1 MFETYR
7 NNGEFRLGEVRNSVG
22 YLTADTWQKEIRI
35 QICVAMDGGWQ
46 ARWLVY
52 ESHQTQPILCCFFLC
67 TVPAFWTNRF
77 WCLILYFY
85 ENQVL

>member
-1 MFETYR
+1 MFEKYR
-7 NNGEFRLGEVRNSVG
+7 NNGEFRLAEVRNSVG

-52 ESHQTQPILCCFFLC
+52 ESHQTQPILCFCFC
-67 TVPAFWTNRF
+67 VPAFWTNRF

>member
-7 NNGEFRLGEVRNSVG
+7 NKGEFRLGEVRNSVG

-52 ESHQTQPILCCFFLC
+52 ESHQTQPILCFCFLC
-67 TVPAFWTNRF
+67 A
-77 WCLILYFY
+77 CIL
-85 ENQVL
+85 NQ